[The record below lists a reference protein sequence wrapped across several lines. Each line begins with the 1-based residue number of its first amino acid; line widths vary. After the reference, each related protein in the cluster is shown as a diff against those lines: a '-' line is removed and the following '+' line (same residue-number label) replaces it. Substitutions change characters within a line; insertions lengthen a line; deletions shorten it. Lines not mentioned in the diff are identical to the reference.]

1 MFVLIT
7 HPLHTQFLVYLH
19 GKIMYFV
26 PFVIFLCT
34 WSIYH
39 LLLYTGVPS
48 MLLLL
53 QKRQGIRTHV
63 RRKKV
68 YNNAHEINM
77 NKLHHTN
84 KKITPFPPSLLFCIE
99 ITIRTYTSRHIQKKK
114 NHNKRLKIKFNLCCL
129 RRRRCI

>member
-63 RRKKV
+63 RKKKFIIM
-68 YNNAHEINM
+68 HM
-77 NKLHHTN
+77 KLIWTN
-84 KKITPFPPSLLFCIE
+84 CITPTKKSLLFLLLSSFASRSRFAH
-99 ITIRTYTSRHIQKKK
+99 TQVDTYRKK